1 MEGPSCCRP
10 SRMRNVAPMAIPERT
25 HGSPLTVGPA
35 PRRSP
40 EAGLACTEELRDLAA
55 SLVDPSASE
64 ALGLYVFR
72 PDDEGAALPLG
83 IARAVFQETFGA
95 PPGVFDQEYAPYH
108 DASLL
113 ICVLDH
119 KRLVPAGMIRLIL
132 PSASGLKTLNEI
144 EEVWGRSAQEVLAGA
159 GLEYD
164 PARLWNLGS
173 LVVAPEYR
181 TAPFQGLVTLALVQ
195 ASSIIGSRCGVPWW
209 VATLHVPVL
218 RMLQWKLHHPFH
230 EFAGLEPRT
239 HPRTYQTMGCPVWGD
254 LPAWWARLEARDPV
268 LHGIMA
274 RGTGLEP
281 MVRPADWDRAV
292 ETARSIR
299 LAVA

>member
-1 MEGPSCCRP
+1 MPPPAPPGPGTRRTGRSSGLGGRSGLSSWVPQAGEGQAPGEGHGSAPRLRNGCPPVARPLVGWYSPQRALSETCRSPSGEEPMEGPSSCRP

-144 EEVWGRSAQEVLAGA
+144 EEVWGRS
-159 GLEYD
+159 
-164 PARLWNLGS
+164 
-173 LVVAPEYR
+173 
-181 TAPFQGLVTLALVQ
+181 
-195 ASSIIGSRCGVPWW
+195 
-209 VATLHVPVL
+209 
-218 RMLQWKLHHPFH
+218 
-230 EFAGLEPRT
+230 
-239 HPRTYQTMGCPVWGD
+239 
-254 LPAWWARLEARDPV
+254 
-268 LHGIMA
+268 
-274 RGTGLEP
+274 
-281 MVRPADWDRAV
+281 
-292 ETARSIR
+292 
-299 LAVA
+299 